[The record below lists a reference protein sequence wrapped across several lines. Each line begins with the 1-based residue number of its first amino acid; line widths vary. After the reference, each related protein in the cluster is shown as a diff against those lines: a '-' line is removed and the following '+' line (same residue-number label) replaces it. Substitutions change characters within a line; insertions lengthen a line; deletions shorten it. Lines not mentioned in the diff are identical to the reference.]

1 MNTLIIDS
9 FILFWGGTHVK
20 THWNLNL
27 GHKDGNGSPVEEK
40 SVWMLYHSHHTY
52 TASLQNEILNNI
64 QNNFIE
70 ELVVNSK

>member
-1 MNTLIIDS
+1 M
-9 FILFWGGTHVK
+9 
-20 THWNLNL
+20 WNLNL

-52 TASLQNEILNNI
+52 TASLQNETLNNI